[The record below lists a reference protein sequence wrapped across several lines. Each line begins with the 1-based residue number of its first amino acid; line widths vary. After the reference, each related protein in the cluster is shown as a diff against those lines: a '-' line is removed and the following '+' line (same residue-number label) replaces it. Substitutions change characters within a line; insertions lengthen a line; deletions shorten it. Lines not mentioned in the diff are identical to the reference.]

1 MKISNGDFFQTTV
14 YEMMHSHWLQGKP
27 FDTTSSLK
35 PAIVPCQVSTKSAV
49 NHTSFTKLAVKFIIN
64 LGF

>member
-1 MKISNGDFFQTTV
+1 MVHG
-14 YEMMHSHWLQGKP
+14 HWLQGKP
-27 FDTTSSLK
+27 FDTTCSLK
-35 PAIVPCQVSTKSAV
+35 PAIMPCQVSTKPAV